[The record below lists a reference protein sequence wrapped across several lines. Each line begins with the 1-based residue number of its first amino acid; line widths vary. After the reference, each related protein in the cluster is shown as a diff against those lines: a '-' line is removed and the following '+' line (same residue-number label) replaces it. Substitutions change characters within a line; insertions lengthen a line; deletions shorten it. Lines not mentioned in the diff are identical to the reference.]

1 MSTRY
6 GTYLGIDVGKAAH
19 RACAVDASGKV
30 LFNVAVENREDGID
44 AMLRGV
50 AGSCLVVVDQR
61 RNIGALAIRRAR
73 AAGCDVAYLPG
84 LAMNR
89 AAALFPGDAKTD
101 ERDAEVIAMTALGVP
116 GSLRPVPEEDSSAE
130 KLRRLAAQRSD
141 LLVCRTHQKN
151 RLRAVLLESN
161 PAFESAVDLGCG
173 WMLAMLAEF
182 GGPWNMADAGR
193 RRFLSWCR
201 RTPRVDME
209 RADRIWSSAK
219 AATRVTE
226 GQVEAEGYLVRS
238 IAARIAADGAEIE
251 RVSAM
256 VEAELEGD
264 AVYEA
269 LLTVP
274 GSARRRPPSSCCP
287 STSPTSPATTSWR
300 PTRASPPGTG
310 SRGRRC
316 HRCRRRARETRRSR
330 TCSSTRACP
339 LIGST
344 GCYGRCYD
352 ACRSRGMRHKQALK
366 ATARKRLKVIY
377 AVMRDARPYV
387 A

>member
-1 MSTRY
+1 MRTLY
-6 GTYLGIDVGKAAH
+6 DAYIGIDVGKAAH
-19 RACAVDASGKV
+19 RACAVDASGEV

-44 AMLRGV
+44 AILKR
-50 AGSCLVVVDQR
+50 ADGSCLVVVDQR

-141 LLVCRTHQKN
+141 LLVCGTHQKN
-151 RLRAVLLESN
+151 RLRALLLESN

-201 RTPRVDME
+201 RTPRVDMG
-209 RADRIWSSAK
+209 RADRIWSSTK

-238 IAARIAADGAEIE
+238 IAARIAADGAEAE

-256 VEAELEGD
+256 IEAELEGD

-274 GSARRRPPSSCCP
+274 GVGPKTAAQLVLSVDISDFAGHDELASYTGLAPRNRQSGTSLSSV
-287 STSPTSPATTSWR
+287 SS
-300 PTRASPPGTG
+300 
-310 SRGRRC
+310 SREGNKALKNLLVYSC
-316 HRCRRRARETRRSR
+316 MS
-330 TCSSTRACP
+330 

-344 GCYGRCYD
+344 GYYGRYYD

-377 AVMRDARPYV
+377 AVMRDARPYI